1 MCIAVLHEIAEM
13 STVGPHKGACC
24 FLLSAQKAET
34 RSASEVTKT
43 STSILTIPLSQ
54 LHMLP
59 NIKYSV
65 VAQMHFH
72 QHGSAAQSLSEGK
85 RQAVTKVLMTTKLY
99 LNYLQRNASSLF

>member
-34 RSASEVTKT
+34 RSAREVTKIFDFDT
-43 STSILTIPLSQ
+43 HNSSFTASHVAKHQI
-54 LHMLP
+54 
-59 NIKYSV
+59 